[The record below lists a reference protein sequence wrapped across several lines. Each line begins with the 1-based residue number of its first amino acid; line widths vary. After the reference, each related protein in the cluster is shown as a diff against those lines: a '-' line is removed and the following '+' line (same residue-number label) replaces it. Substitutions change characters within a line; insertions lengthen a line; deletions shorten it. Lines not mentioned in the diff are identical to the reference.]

1 VRETILNTLIELVGI
16 QSLNGIPHA
25 EDAYVDF
32 LYGKLSGWDYFSRHP
47 EDLYKTAITG
57 DALKRHNLTAIVRCG
72 DRSCKKAILYIN
84 HHDVVGIED
93 IDAFYPLKYKEKLA
107 QSSLSEEARRD
118 LQSGE
123 WLFGRGVSDMKGGA
137 AVQLALLKEYS
148 EIPETLNVNII
159 FLSLADEENTGL
171 GVQQAVRSL
180 AALKRDGWEFL
191 LCVDSEPTIT
201 GRKKDGGIIYTGS
214 IGNITVLTLFVG
226 RASHVGEFYDGI
238 SAAVLAAK
246 MIYET
251 EGDPE
256 TADSHKGQIFPPTA
270 CLIFKNLSTGYS
282 VTLPDRAAAV
292 FNMLPAEKSAKEILD
307 YFVKKAMR
315 AGEEAL
321 RKHYKSSGMR
331 VITFGELKELAGSDI
346 GLEGLAGEDI
356 YIAFVNRM
364 ISAANL
370 SGPLAVVCLIP
381 PYCGARLNRGETEL
395 ELKAM
400 GAAEGTAAYAKEL
413 TGKPLAIEGVYE
425 GISDLSE
432 MGLDERDIKTLTENL
447 AGYGTLFTY
456 PFEEMKSLD
465 IPVINLGPIGK
476 DAHKWT
482 ERVHIPYL
490 TETLPLLLK
499 RLTAYY

>member
-1 VRETILNTLIELVGI
+1 VREAILSTLIELVGI
-16 QSLNGIPHA
+16 QSVNGVPRA

-57 DALKRHNLTAIVRCG
+57 DVLKRHNLTAIVRCG

-93 IDAFYPLKYKEKLA
+93 QDAFYPLKYKEKLA
-107 QSSLSEEARRD
+107 RSSLSEEARRD
-118 LQSGE
+118 LESGE

-137 AVQLALLKEYS
+137 AVQLALLREYS
-148 EIPETLNVNII
+148 ENPEALNVNII

-171 GVQQAVRSL
+171 GVQQAVLSL
-180 AALKRDGWEFL
+180 AALRREGWEFL

-201 GRKKDGGIIYTGS
+201 GREKAGIIYTGS

-238 SAAVLAAK
+238 NAAVLAAK
-246 MIYET
+246 MIYDT

-270 CLIFKNLSTGYS
+270 CLVFKNLSTGYS

-292 FNMLPAEKSAKEILD
+292 FNMLPAEKSAEEILD

-321 RKHYKSSGMR
+321 RKHYKSSGIR
-331 VITFGELKELAGSDI
+331 VITFGELKELAGD
-346 GLEGLAGEDI
+346 GVDLEGLAGEDT
-356 YIAFVNRM
+356 YIALVNRM

-370 SGPLAVVCLIP
+370 SGPLAVVCFIP

-400 GAAEGTAAYAKEL
+400 LAAEGTAAYAKEL
-413 TGKPLAIEGVYE
+413 TGNPLAIEGVYE

-447 AGYGTLFTY
+447 AGYGELFTY
-456 PFEEMKSLD
+456 PFEEMKSLN

-476 DAHKWT
+476 DAHKLT